1 MTSTRLPASRM
12 MKAGGECVFQGDEPL
27 SLSPSNK
34 FCISYAPSAM
44 HQTSLLP
51 NPSSLDDHT
60 TFSSSE
66 SVPHTSDGESG
77 DESIPPPF
85 EHESKS
91 APAALNQQSF
101 LQMGFIPGHLKPG
114 PISRTLSM
122 PLPSQLSQLQH
133 PHRPGLPNSLH
144 SSPFVPSGESS
155 PHVREVSMELAD
167 SIQLVIQTMLQ
178 ISPPQVLDPAKEQF
192 SACAL
197 SVPTSSMSAM
207 FTAMKNIN
215 YISANMISFCDQ
227 TIGNHSGDAFSPQ
240 ERANAR
246 KMHNE
251 FDIGEML
258 QCVGDALSGLA
269 AQVGVD
275 LVIYHGDVGLKHVY
289 VSGDESGI
297 SFTLTH
303 VGLNFPLSPCRFAF

>member
-1 MTSTRLPASRM
+1 
-12 MKAGGECVFQGDEPL
+12 
-27 SLSPSNK
+27 
-34 FCISYAPSAM
+34 M

-51 NPSSLDDHT
+51 NAISPNDHM

-66 SVPHTSDGESG
+66 GEPHTSDGDSG
-77 DESIPPPF
+77 DESTPSPLETEPKTPPPF
-85 EHESKS
+85 
-91 APAALNQQSF
+91 ALNHQSF
-101 LQMGFIPGHLKPG
+101 LRMGFLTGDSKAGHG
-114 PISRTLSM
+114 PSISRTLST

-133 PHRPGLPNSLH
+133 PYRPGPSNNFH
-144 SSPFVPSGESS
+144 SSSSVPSSHS
-155 PHVREVSMELAD
+155 FAQISEVSMELAD
-167 SIQLVIQTMLQ
+167 SVQLVIQTMLQ

-215 YISANMISFCDQ
+215 YISANMTSFCD
-227 TIGNHSGDAFSPQ
+227 HRAEDAISLQ
-240 ERANAR
+240 DRA
-246 KMHNE
+246 KPETMHNE

-258 QCVGDALSGLA
+258 QCVGDALSGSA

-289 VSGDESGI
+289 VSGDESGLG
-297 SFTLTH
+297 FALTH
-303 VGLNFPLSPCRFAF
+303 VKFKPTPLVMLMF